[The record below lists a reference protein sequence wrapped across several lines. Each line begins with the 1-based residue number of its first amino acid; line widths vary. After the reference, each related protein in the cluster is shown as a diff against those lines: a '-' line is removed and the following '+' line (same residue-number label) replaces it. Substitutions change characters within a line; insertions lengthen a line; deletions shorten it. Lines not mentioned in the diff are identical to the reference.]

1 MFARPEVMEIA
12 AARAAHAA
20 LRQSAIAGNVANADT
35 SGYRARDLAGCE
47 GIWRDTSGGELRHT
61 RRGHLGGA
69 DAPVLGQVTT
79 RSQPGSVES
88 RHAAQGCLKE
98 APQQIRSR
106 INAVAPSQVFD
117 RLRARHRRW
126 LPHALQVDPRC

>member
-35 SGYRARDLAGCE
+35 PGYRAMDVAAFESVWRNTSAE
-47 GIWRDTSGGELRHT
+47 GLRHT

-79 RSQPGSVES
+79 RSQPGSLSPNGNDVSLEIEMV
-88 RHAAQGCLKE
+88 AAATVKKDHDL
-98 APQQIRSR
+98 AL
-106 INAVAPSQVFD
+106 AVYRTSLD
-117 RLRARHRRW
+117 ILRASLGRR
-126 LPHALQVDPRC
+126 

>member
-35 SGYRARDLAGCE
+35 PGYRARDLAGFE
-47 GIWRDTSGGELRHT
+47 SIWRDTSGGELRHT

-79 RSQPGSVES
+79 RSQPGSLSPNGNDVSLETEMV
-88 RHAAQGCLKE
+88 AAATVKKDHDL
-98 APQQIRSR
+98 AL
-106 INAVAPSQVFD
+106 AVYRTSLD
-117 RLRARHRRW
+117 ILRASLGRR
-126 LPHALQVDPRC
+126 